1 MARTYETVLS
11 LFAKDNTARAFQSLN
26 RRLKKLSAGIASAAT
41 RFANIGT
48 AAVLAAGAATA
59 AFVSMRMSA
68 IDNLAKTADRI
79 GTTTESLAALQHAGE
94 LTGVSTNTMNMAL
107 QRMTRRVAEAAQ
119 GTGEAKNAL
128 KELGIDAEALKNLPL
143 DQQMEMVADSMAGV
157 ESQADRVRLA
167 MKLFDS
173 EGVALVNT
181 LGQGGDALRAMM
193 SEADQLGISLSRLD
207 AAKIEQAND
216 AASRMT
222 GVFTGIGNQL
232 AVSFSPMIEAASNWI
247 THLALTTEGFA
258 DIGAKAAG
266 FVARAF
272 HALGDV
278 MRGLNVI
285 VLSIRLGFVN
295 LAESTSSVMH
305 DLSTVLQTVI
315 LSIRLGFVNIA
326 ESASVTMHDLSVRF
340 ETAILSIRLG
350 FVNLAAA
357 ISGVMQGVGQ
367 SVVEIIN
374 STIIKWNT
382 FSRTIIDGYNDLARR
397 VPFLDMTTDWSPTVG
412 KVQVGSEFFSSQ
424 EAIFKSMAKKIRG
437 QLSETLNSESSQQ
450 PIFAQMGQNIRDE
463 LTQTLNADSFHQP
476 IFAAMAEN
484 IKQQLGETLDTDSGQ
499 AFEDA
504 LGNFVDRF
512 QSPDAP
518 GQVIP
523 PEIDEG
529 MTAIEDKAKAA
540 ADNVRSDI
548 ADSLIAGVT
557 DGKDAMISSFANTLQ
572 QMSMEL
578 LKSKL
583 MSGLE
588 KIFGGSGDADGGF
601 FANLGAMF
609 SARAN
614 GGPVTGGVP
623 YLVGER
629 GPEIM
634 VPGRNG
640 TIIPN
645 QRMAAGGMNYAPVVN
660 ISGGAT
666 AEDRAFF
673 TAQLRNQRAE
683 IADLMAR
690 GRF

>member
-1 MARTYETVLS
+1 MATYETVLS
-11 LFAKDNTARAFQSLN
+11 LFARDNTARAFQSLN
-26 RRLKKLSAGIASAAT
+26 RRLKKLGAGIAGAAT
-41 RFANIGT
+41 RFAKIGS
-48 AAVLAAGAATA
+48 AAALAAGAATA
-59 AFVSMRMSA
+59 AFVGMRMSA
-68 IDNLAKTADRI
+68 IDSLAKTADKV
-79 GTTTESLAALQHAGE
+79 GTTTEALAGLQHAGE

-128 KELGIDAEALKNLPL
+128 RELGIDAETLKNLPL
-143 DQQMEMVADSMAGV
+143 DQQMEMVSDSMAGV

-193 SEADQLGISLSRLD
+193 SEADQLGISLSRVD

-232 AVSFSPMIEAASNWI
+232 AVSFSPMIEAASNAV
-247 THLALTTEGFA
+247 THLALTTEGFG
-258 DIGAKAAG
+258 DIGAKAAS
-266 FVARAF
+266 FVATAF
-272 HALGDV
+272 HKVGDV
-278 MRGLNVI
+278 VRGLKVI
-285 VLSIRLGFVN
+285 VLAIRLGFVN
-295 LAESTSSVMH
+295 MAESV
-305 DLSTVLQTVI
+305 
-315 LSIRLGFVNIA
+315 
-326 ESASVTMHDLSVRF
+326 
-340 ETAILSIRLG
+340 
-350 FVNLAAA
+350 
-357 ISGVMQGVGQ
+357 SGVMKGVGE

-374 STIIKWNT
+374 SALDKWNT
-382 FSRTIIDGYNDLARR
+382 FSRTIIDGYNDLARH

-412 KVQVGSEFFSSQ
+412 KVEFGSDFWSSQ
-424 EAIFKSMAKKIRG
+424 EAIFKQMGENIRG
-437 QLSETLNSESSQQ
+437 QLGEALNTDT
-450 PIFAQMGQNIRDE
+450 GQ
-463 LTQTLNADSFHQP
+463 
-476 IFAAMAEN
+476 
-484 IKQQLGETLDTDSGQ
+484 G
-499 AFEDA
+499 FEDA
-504 LGNFVDRF
+504 LGNFVDRC

-523 PEIDEG
+523 PEVDEG
-529 MTAIEDKAKAA
+529 LTTIQDKAKAA

-557 DGKDAMISSFANTLQ
+557 DGKDGMIKAFTNMLH
-572 QMSMEL
+572 QMSLEL
-578 LKSKL
+578 FKSSLVK
-583 MSGLE
+583 GLE
-588 KIFGGSGDADGGF
+588 NIFKPNDSGGGF
-601 FANLGAMF
+601 LAGLGKMF
-609 SARAN
+609 GARAN

-623 YLVGER
+623 YLVGEQ

-645 QRMAAGGMNYAPVVN
+645 RRMAGGMNYAPVVN

>member
-1 MARTYETVLS
+1 
-11 LFAKDNTARAFQSLN
+11 
-26 RRLKKLSAGIASAAT
+26 
-41 RFANIGT
+41 
-48 AAVLAAGAATA
+48 
-59 AFVSMRMSA
+59 
-68 IDNLAKTADRI
+68 
-79 GTTTESLAALQHAGE
+79 
-94 LTGVSTNTMNMAL
+94 
-107 QRMTRRVAEAAQ
+107 
-119 GTGEAKNAL
+119 
-128 KELGIDAEALKNLPL
+128 
-143 DQQMEMVADSMAGV
+143 
-157 ESQADRVRLA
+157 
-167 MKLFDS
+167 
-173 EGVALVNT
+173 
-181 LGQGGDALRAMM
+181 
-193 SEADQLGISLSRLD
+193 
-207 AAKIEQAND
+207 
-216 AASRMT
+216 
-222 GVFTGIGNQL
+222 
-232 AVSFSPMIEAASNWI
+232 
-247 THLALTTEGFA
+247 
-258 DIGAKAAG
+258 
-266 FVARAF
+266 
-272 HALGDV
+272 
-278 MRGLNVI
+278 
-285 VLSIRLGFVN
+285 RLGFVN
-295 LAESTSSVMH
+295 MAESV
-305 DLSTVLQTVI
+305 
-315 LSIRLGFVNIA
+315 
-326 ESASVTMHDLSVRF
+326 
-340 ETAILSIRLG
+340 
-350 FVNLAAA
+350 
-357 ISGVMQGVGQ
+357 SGVMQGVGE
-367 SVVEIIN
+367 SIAEIIN
-374 STIIKWNT
+374 STITKWNT
-382 FSRTIIDGYNDLARR
+382 FSRTIIDGYNDLARH

-412 KVQVGSEFFSSQ
+412 KVEFGSDFWSSQ
-424 EAIFKSMAKKIRG
+424 EAIF
-437 QLSETLNSESSQQ
+437 N
-450 PIFAQMGQNIRDE
+450 QMGENIRR
-463 LTQTLNADSFHQP
+463 
-476 IFAAMAEN
+476 
-484 IKQQLGETLDTDSGQ
+484 QLGETLNTDTGQ

-645 QRMAAGGMNYAPVVN
+645 RSMAGGMNYAPVVN

>member
-1 MARTYETVLS
+1 MASTYETVLS

-26 RRLKKLSAGIASAAT
+26 RRLKKLGASIAGAAT
-41 RFANIGT
+41 RFAKIGSE
-48 AAVLAAGAATA
+48 AALAAGAATS
-59 AFVSMRMSA
+59 AFVAMRMSA
-68 IDNLAKTADRI
+68 IDSLAKTADKI
-79 GTTTESLAALQHAGE
+79 GTTTESLAGLQHAGE
-94 LTGVSTNTMNMAL
+94 LTGVSTNAMNMAL
-107 QRMTRRVAEAAQ
+107 QRMTRRIAEAAQ

-193 SEADQLGISLSRLD
+193 SEADQLGISLSRVD

-232 AVSFSPMIEAASNWI
+232 AVSFSPMIEAASNSI
-247 THLALTTEGFA
+247 THLALTTEGFG

-272 HALGDV
+272 HGLGDV

-285 VLSIRLGFVN
+285 VLSTRLGFVN
-295 LAESTSSVMH
+295 MAESV
-305 DLSTVLQTVI
+305 
-315 LSIRLGFVNIA
+315 
-326 ESASVTMHDLSVRF
+326 
-340 ETAILSIRLG
+340 
-350 FVNLAAA
+350 
-357 ISGVMQGVGQ
+357 SGVMQGVGE
-367 SVVEIIN
+367 SIAEIIN
-374 STIIKWNT
+374 STITKWNT
-382 FSRTIIDGYNDLARR
+382 FSRTIIDGYNDLARH

-412 KVQVGSEFFSSQ
+412 KVEFGSDFWSSQ
-424 EAIFKSMAKKIRG
+424 EAIF
-437 QLSETLNSESSQQ
+437 N
-450 PIFAQMGQNIRDE
+450 QMGENIRR
-463 LTQTLNADSFHQP
+463 
-476 IFAAMAEN
+476 
-484 IKQQLGETLDTDSGQ
+484 QLGETLNTDTGQ

-645 QRMAAGGMNYAPVVN
+645 RSMAGGMNYAPVVN

>member
-1 MARTYETVLS
+1 MAIYETVLS

-26 RRLKKLSAGIASAAT
+26 RRLKKLGAGIAGAAT
-41 RFANIGT
+41 RFAKIGT
-48 AAVLAAGAATA
+48 AAALAAGAATS
-59 AFVSMRMSA
+59 AFVGMRMAA
-68 IDNLAKTADRI
+68 IDNLAKTADKI
-79 GTTTESLAALQHAGE
+79 GTTTEALAGLQHAGE
-94 LTGVSTNTMNMAL
+94 LTGVSTRTMNMAL

-143 DQQMEMVADSMAGV
+143 DQQMQMVADSMAGV

-193 SEADQLGISLSRLD
+193 SEADQLGISLSRVD

-232 AVSFSPMIEAASNWI
+232 AVSFSPMIEAASNWV
-247 THLALTTEGFA
+247 THLALTTEGFG

-266 FVARAF
+266 FVATAF
-272 HALGDV
+272 HKVGDAV
-278 MRGLNVI
+278 RGLKVI

-295 LAESTSSVMH
+295 MAESV
-305 DLSTVLQTVI
+305 
-315 LSIRLGFVNIA
+315 
-326 ESASVTMHDLSVRF
+326 
-340 ETAILSIRLG
+340 
-350 FVNLAAA
+350 
-357 ISGVMQGVGQ
+357 SGVMQGVGD

-374 STIIKWNT
+374 SALDKWNT
-382 FSRTIIDGYNDLARR
+382 FSRTIIDGYNDLARH

-412 KVQVGSEFFSSQ
+412 KVKFGSDFWSSQ
-424 EAIFKSMAKKIRG
+424 EAIF
-437 QLSETLNSESSQQ
+437 
-450 PIFAQMGQNIRDE
+450 AQMGENIRR
-463 LTQTLNADSFHQP
+463 
-476 IFAAMAEN
+476 
-484 IKQQLGETLDTDSGQ
+484 QLGETLNTDTGQ

-557 DGKDAMISSFANTLQ
+557 DGKDAMISSFADTLQ

-583 MSGLE
+583 ISGLE
-588 KIFGGSGDADGGF
+588 KIFGGSADGGF
-601 FANLGAMF
+601 FANLGSMF
-609 SARAN
+609 SKRAN

-623 YLVGER
+623 YVVGER

-645 QRMAAGGMNYAPVVN
+645 QRVASSGMNYAPVVN

>member
-1 MARTYETVLS
+1 MASTYETVLS

-26 RRLKKLSAGIASAAT
+26 RRLKKLGASIAGAAT
-41 RFANIGT
+41 RFAKIGS
-48 AAVLAAGAATA
+48 AAALAAGAATS
-59 AFVSMRMSA
+59 AFVAMRMSA
-68 IDNLAKTADRI
+68 IDSLAKTADKI
-79 GTTTESLAALQHAGE
+79 GTTTESLAGLQHAGE
-94 LTGVSTNTMNMAL
+94 LTGVSTNAMNMAL
-107 QRMTRRVAEAAQ
+107 QRMTRRIAEAAQ

-193 SEADQLGISLSRLD
+193 SEADQLGISLSRVD

-232 AVSFSPMIEAASNWI
+232 AVSFSPMIEAASNSI
-247 THLALTTEGFA
+247 THLALTTEGFG

-272 HALGDV
+272 HGLGDV

-285 VLSIRLGFVN
+285 VLSTRLGFVN
-295 LAESTSSVMH
+295 MAESV
-305 DLSTVLQTVI
+305 
-315 LSIRLGFVNIA
+315 
-326 ESASVTMHDLSVRF
+326 
-340 ETAILSIRLG
+340 
-350 FVNLAAA
+350 
-357 ISGVMQGVGQ
+357 SGVMQGVGE
-367 SVVEIIN
+367 SIAEIIN
-374 STIIKWNT
+374 STITKWNT
-382 FSRTIIDGYNDLARR
+382 FSRTIIDGYNDLARH

-412 KVQVGSEFFSSQ
+412 KVEFGSDFWSSQ
-424 EAIFKSMAKKIRG
+424 EAIF
-437 QLSETLNSESSQQ
+437 N
-450 PIFAQMGQNIRDE
+450 QMGENIRR
-463 LTQTLNADSFHQP
+463 
-476 IFAAMAEN
+476 
-484 IKQQLGETLDTDSGQ
+484 QLGETLNTDTGQ

-645 QRMAAGGMNYAPVVN
+645 RSMAGGMNYAPVVN